1 VGDRFGGRGGQKDGL
16 GLVAIPG
23 EDGLTV
29 MQDQG
34 EVALLQGT
42 EFKEKAIMF
51 FEAEFLP
58 LI

>member
-1 VGDRFGGRGGQKDGL
+1 
-16 GLVAIPG
+16 VAIPG
-23 EDGLTV
+23 ENGLAV

-34 EVALLQGT
+34 EVALLQGA
-42 EFKEKAIMF
+42 EFKEKTVML